1 MNRMK
6 AESRHR
12 RSAVVLITIALG
24 ILAGWLLCGSPILAD
39 SPKVQWLK
47 TGKLTDRASY
57 LVYLPDDLEAEKKYP
72 LVFALSPGGDAL
84 SMISTWAAVAG
95 KHHWIIAASKKFRN
109 GQEFG
114 PSLKEIE
121 AELNDVE
128 GAYAIDTTRVI
139 FTGISGGGM
148 GAHAVARYYPS
159 RVRAIAVNTGMMHAS
174 FMTGVF
180 PEGKTV
186 VFLAS
191 PTDFR
196 YGEMK
201 RDRSFLEQHHWKIRW
216 IEFAGGHTLAPA
228 AVYEEAAGWLDLNM
242 R

>member
-1 MNRMK
+1 MK
-6 AESRHR
+6 WRE
-12 RSAVVLITIALG
+12 TG
-24 ILAGWLLCGSPILAD
+24 QLLDHP
-39 SPKVQWLK
+39 
-47 TGKLTDRASY
+47 TY
-57 LVYLPDDLEAEKKYP
+57 LVYLPDGLEPGKRYP
-72 LVFALSPGGDAL
+72 LVFALSPGADAL
-84 SMISTWAAVAG
+84 GMISTWVAVAE
-95 KHHWIIAASKKFRN
+95 KHHWIIAASKQFRN

-121 AELNDVE
+121 VELNEVE
-128 GAYAIDTTRVI
+128 ATYAVDPTEVI

-159 RVRAIAVNTGMMHAS
+159 RVRAIVVNTGMMHAS
-174 FMTGVF
+174 FFTPNY
-180 PEGKTV
+180 PEGKIA

-201 RDRSFLEQHHWKIRW
+201 RDRSFLEQHHWKIDW

-228 AVYEEAAGWLDLNM
+228 AVYEQAAGWLEENLH
-242 R
+242 